1 MTEVAFHFNVP
12 DRLAYACR
20 VIRKATRQ
28 GVRLVVMADG
38 ADAPRLNQLL
48 WTFSAR
54 DFISHCS
61 LPAHADLAAAS
72 AVLIG
77 GEPSQWTH
85 SQLMLN
91 LGAQVPTG
99 FERFERLIE
108 LVTSDEG
115 DRHQARNRWRHYKS
129 RGYPIVQHDLSA
141 RG

>member
-20 VIRKATRQ
+20 LIRKATGQ
-28 GVRLVVMADG
+28 GVRLVVLAEG
-38 ADAPRLNQLL
+38 AEEARLDQLL

-54 DFISHCS
+54 EFIGHCR
-61 LPAHADLAAAS
+61 LPAPADMAAAS

-77 GEPSQWTH
+77 GEPGQWPH
-85 SQLMLN
+85 HQVMLN
-91 LGAQVPTG
+91 LGGQVPAG

-108 LVTSDEG
+108 LVTGDED
-115 DRHQARNRWRHYKS
+115 DRHHARQRWRHYAA